1 MRKAVLMLTVL
12 AGTACSHR
20 VALEGPQ
27 ASRATLSAM
36 PGWYRKPPND
46 DKWLFSP
53 ATATSQDVQIA
64 INKAQAEG
72 RAGLA
77 SQLEIKYGA
86 LTRRFVEETGI
97 ARDAQLLTEYEQT
110 YKGVVSEVLVGSR
123 AKEQTFGID
132 AGVYRAWVLM
142 ELPVGEA
149 SKKLLEQL
157 RAQEQMY
164 TRFRA
169 TEAFKE
175 LNAEVDKYDK
185 WKAGQKP

>member
-1 MRKAVLMLTVL
+1 M
-12 AGTACSHR
+12 
-20 VALEGPQ
+20 EGSA
-27 ASRATLSAM
+27 ASAATLRGM
-36 PGWYRKPPND
+36 PKWFRSPPKND
-46 DKWLFSP
+46 DRFMYAP
-53 ATATSQDVQIA
+53 ATATPQDVQVA

-77 SQLEIKYGA
+77 NQLEVKYSA

-110 YKGVVSEVLVGSR
+110 YKSVVSQVLYGTA
-123 AKEQTFGID
+123 AKEQQFQID
-132 AGVYRAWVLM
+132 GGVYRAWVLM

-149 SKKLLEQL
+149 SKKLLEQI

-169 TEAFKE
+169 TEAYKD
-175 LNAEVDKYDK
+175 LNSEVEKYDA
-185 WKAGQKP
+185 WKAGKRP

>member
-1 MRKAVLMLTVL
+1 MKQALLIVV
-12 AGTACSHR
+12 AFAATACHHGVNTEAPVVS
-20 VALEGPQ
+20 G
-27 ASRATLSAM
+27 STLRNM
-36 PGWYRKPPND
+36 PGWYRKPPSD
-46 DKWLFSP
+46 DKWLYSP
-53 ATATSQDVQIA
+53 ATATSLDVQIA

-77 SQLEIKYGA
+77 TQLEVKYGA
-86 LTRRFVEETGI
+86 LTRRFVEETGL

-110 YKGVVSEVLVGSR
+110 YKGVVSEVLVGTR
-123 AKEQTFGID
+123 AKEQQFAID
-132 AGVYRAWVLM
+132 GGVYRAWVLM

-157 RAQEQMY
+157 RTQEQMY